1 MSTSQNYSGRKV
13 DLSLFPELKTPSV
26 LATMTV
32 AGPGRVIAGPA
43 KAAQNFLFA
52 LLGREGERPGDPD
65 FGTQFL
71 ARLTQGSVRYPS
83 DVDQIFTLEASKAV
97 DWWNSKSKLR
107 PLDEQIKGVS
117 LTNQSVDQ
125 SKILLSVSLT
135 TRGDGSTA
143 FLIPVNWS
151 N

>member
-1 MSTSQNYSGRKV
+1 MTTTQNYTGRKV
-13 DLSLFPELKTPSV
+13 DLSLFPELKNPLVPVAMS
-26 LATMTV
+26 V
-32 AGPGRVIAGPA
+32 AGPSKIIAGPA

-52 LLGREGERPGDPD
+52 LLGREGERPGDPL

-71 ARLTQGSVRYPS
+71 SRLTQGAVRYPS

-97 DWWNSKSKLR
+97 EWWNSKSKLR

-117 LTNQSVDQ
+117 LTNQSTSQ
-125 SKILLSVSLT
+125 SNIVLAVSLT
-135 TRGDGSTA
+135 TRGESSTT